1 MFHKISPAILDRMH
15 TLEKVDQRDRS
26 DGTPRWSRLLQVPP
40 ETGRFLAML
49 AANTPPGEFVE
60 FGTSGGY
67 STLWL
72 SLAAQA
78 DGRHI
83 TTFDISEE
91 KNNLAKETFRLA
103 GIEHLVNPV
112 LGDARQKLE
121 ACGGVA
127 FAFLDVMKE
136 YYQDCY
142 ELVVPCLVPGGLL
155 AVDNIISHH
164 EELKDFLDRAHG
176 DDRLDTVDVPIGS
189 GVLVG
194 RKI

>member
-1 MFHKISPAILDRMH
+1 MFHTISPAVLDRMQ
-15 TLEKVDQRDRS
+15 TLETINQRDRA
-26 DGTPRWSRLLQVPP
+26 DGTPHWSRLLQVPP

-60 FGTSGGY
+60 FGTSAGY

-78 DGRHI
+78 AGRHI

-103 GIEHLVNPV
+103 GVEHLVNPV

-121 ACGGVA
+121 TCGGVA

-155 AVDNIISHH
+155 TVDNIISHQ
-164 EELKDFLDRAHG
+164 EELTAFLDRAHR
-176 DDRLDTVDVPIGS
+176 DERLDTVDVPIGS
-189 GVLVG
+189 GVLLC